1 MTEEKTI
8 RNTTS
13 LCPEC
18 LQPIPAEIYVDK
30 ERDWVM
36 MRKKCE
42 DHGEFKDK
50 LSIDPQDYIEN
61 ENFTDQLGS
70 TVNNSTKP
78 CYVNDGINPIKNGC
92 PYDCGICDNHES
104 APNICLIDITN
115 RCNLAC
121 PICFA
126 NASAKGYVVEPTFDE
141 IVQIMKHFRS
151 IEPIPPPLLQFAGG
165 EPTMRKDLPDMIR
178 KAHELG
184 FIETLLS
191 TNGVKMGKSVDYVRE
206 LHEAGLDAIYLQFDA
221 TNSPE
226 VWKKVRGV
234 NLWPLKKKVIEHCRE
249 VGQGGVMLVPV
260 IAKGVNDHCIGD
272 ILEFAKE
279 NTDVVAG
286 VVFQPVSLCGRISF
300 EELMDLRYTSSDL
313 KKDINKVTG
322 GAINKFYPIATTAKM
337 TRLLSWFDD
346 VPEFSMT
353 SHKDCGFATISV
365 VNDDDEF
372 EPIENFFKADGLI
385 KWSNKVYDMVIN
397 KEVPKP
403 TGLLGDFD
411 LGQFGAMAKT
421 IGNFID
427 DMTDLGYR
435 QMMKAYYLA
444 GAARYVKNPQ
454 RVLNTKTYQSFLK
467 LVFSPSLESAG
478 NFLQTRNLMISAMH
492 FQDAYNFDLERV
504 KRCLVHYG
512 VIDPDDP
519 NNVLEIPFCAMNT
532 VHRASIEEKP
542 ARKDME
548 AEKPEEITNRITNYV
563 EKMDK

>member
-1 MTEEKTI
+1 M
-8 RNTTS
+8 
-13 LCPEC
+13 
-18 LQPIPAEIYVDK
+18 
-30 ERDWVM
+30 
-36 MRKKCE
+36 
-42 DHGEFKDK
+42 
-50 LSIDPQDYIEN
+50 
-61 ENFTDQLGS
+61 
-70 TVNNSTKP
+70 
-78 CYVNDGINPIKNGC
+78 
-92 PYDCGICDNHES
+92 
-104 APNICLIDITN
+104 
-115 RCNLAC
+115 
-121 PICFA
+121 
-126 NASAKGYVVEPTFDE
+126 
-141 IVQIMKHFRS
+141 
-151 IEPIPPPLLQFAGG
+151 
-165 EPTMRKDLPDMIR
+165 
-178 KAHELG
+178 
-184 FIETLLS
+184 
-191 TNGVKMGKSVDYVRE
+191 
-206 LHEAGLDAIYLQFDA
+206 
-221 TNSPE
+221 
-226 VWKKVRGV
+226 
-234 NLWPLKKKVIEHCRE
+234 
-249 VGQGGVMLVPV
+249 
-260 IAKGVNDHCIGD
+260 
-272 ILEFAKE
+272 
-279 NTDVVAG
+279 
-286 VVFQPVSLCGRISF
+286 
-300 EELMDLRYTSSDL
+300 
-313 KKDINKVTG
+313 
-322 GAINKFYPIATTAKM
+322 AINKFYPIATTAKM
-337 TRLLSWFDD
+337 TRFLSWSDD

-532 VHRASIEEKP
+532 VHRPSIEEKL

>member
-1 MTEEKTI
+1 MTEVKII
-8 RNTTS
+8 RETHS

-18 LQPIPAEIYVDK
+18 LAVITAEIYVDP

-36 MRKKCE
+36 MRKECKE
-42 DHGEFKDK
+42 HGVFKDK
-50 LSIDPQDYIEN
+50 LSIDPEDYIEN
-61 ENFTDQLGS
+61 ENFTNNLGS

-78 CYVNDGINPIKNGC
+78 QCINDGIKPIKNGC
-92 PYDCGICDNHES
+92 PYDCGLCDNHES
-104 APNICLIDITN
+104 APNICLIDVTN

-141 IVQIMKHFRS
+141 IVQIMEHFRS
-151 IEPIPPPLLQFAGG
+151 IEPVPPPLLQFAGG

-191 TNGVKMGKSVDYVRE
+191 TNGVRMGKSLEYTRE
-206 LHEAGLDAIYLQFDA
+206 LYEAGLDAIYLQFDA

-234 NLWPLKKKVIEHCRE
+234 NLWPLKQKVIEHCRE

-260 IAKGVNDHCIGD
+260 IAKGVNDHCIED
-272 ILEFAKE
+272 ILEFAKA
-279 NTDVVAG
+279 NTDVIAG

-337 TRLLSWFDD
+337 TRLLAWFDD

-365 VNDDDEF
+365 VNDDNEF
-372 EPIENFFKADGLI
+372 EPIENFFDAEGLI

-397 KEVPKP
+397 KEIPKP
-403 TGLLGDFD
+403 TNLFGDFD
-411 LGQFGAMAKT
+411 LSQFGAIART
-421 IGNFID
+421 IGDFVD

-435 QMMKAYYLA
+435 QLMKTYFLA

-454 RVLNTKTYQSFLK
+454 RFLNTKTYQAFLK
-467 LVFSPSLESAG
+467 LVAAPSLETAG
-478 NFLQTRNLMISAMH
+478 NFLQSRNLMISAMH

-504 KRCLVHYG
+504 QRCLVHYG

-532 VHRASIEEKP
+532 IHRAKIEEKL

-563 EKMDK
+563 ERMDK